1 MGLSCYHT
9 QLCPTLCDSIDC
21 SLPGS
26 SVYEI
31 FQAQILES
39 RLPFPTPGDLPNP
52 GIELTALAPPALAD
66 GFFTTCHLGC
76 PKAVRMIAQ
85 KANGL
90 ARRPI
95 EFHNISLYK
104 LLRYWLY
111 SCERYIPKHIIKR
124 LYLKHTADFT
134 IREIPLS
141 MEQWFSK
148 KGDQR
153 SSISTP
159 GNFLERRILEPST
172 QTH

>member
-1 MGLSCYHT
+1 MKFSRRKYWSPGCHFQLQGIFPTQGLNSQLLHPLHWQMG
-9 QLCPTLCDSIDC
+9 
-21 SLPGS
+21 SLP
-26 SVYEI
+26 Y
-31 FQAQILES
+31 A
-39 RLPFPTPGDLPNP
+39 TW
-52 GIELTALAPPALAD
+52 
-66 GFFTTCHLGC
+66 GC
-76 PKAVRMIAQ
+76 PKTVRMIAQ

-90 ARRPI
+90 ARWPV

-148 KGDQR
+148 NGDQR

-159 GNFLERRILEPST
+159 GNFLERQILEPST
-172 QTH
+172 QTHWLRNLGDGAQ